1 MVWKIHDTHS
11 VRGELPAESTA
22 ERAVCCR
29 QNSTTYKPRIGTQ
42 NSSPVGDVEHL
53 FRTEGTVV
61 VNAEEHKFFWI
72 LATGTTAMDRWWNPM
87 GCWYW
92 ASVEGV

>member
-53 FRTEGTVV
+53 FRTESTAVV
-61 VNAEEHKFFWI
+61 KAVEHKFWQPGQI
-72 LATGTTAMDRWWNPM
+72 AMDRWCNPNPM
-87 GCWYW
+87 GYWYW